1 MTQWPLA
8 GPRRYIGVPEPRLED
23 DRLLTGKG
31 AFLADLQFPGVVD
44 MALVRSPVP
53 HARIAGVSTEAA
65 RGLDGVLAVVTA
77 ADLTDVESFP
87 DFFGEEE
94 VRPVRA
100 FPLARDKVKFVGQ
113 AVAAVVAENRYV
125 AEDAAELVDLDLADL
140 PVVNSYDEAVAP
152 DAPRIYEDWPDNFM
166 VDARVRDAEVDSV
179 FASSR
184 VFGGRYSVQ
193 RHSPLPMETRG
204 CVGVFEGG
212 KLTLYSGN
220 QSPHIART
228 ILSMMLPITERHIRV
243 VVPDIG
249 GGFGAK
255 SHIYPEEILVCWLAM
270 RLGRPV
276 RWIED
281 RAEHMVSTGH
291 SRQETIDLEVAVSD
305 DGCIKAVRGHVQQDL
320 GSGEIF
326 PGGFAPS
333 FVTAGALCG
342 PYRIPLAELS
352 ITGAVT
358 NKTPSGAY
366 RGYGAPEGVFA
377 LERLIDEIAREL
389 GQDRIELRRRMLL
402 TSDDLPYVT
411 AAGARLDSGSFVD
424 AFDRAVELT
433 EAAAEQVRAEAGG
446 SPHLRVGVGYSTF
459 LEGSAPTYFPV
470 TGNWASHESASI
482 RVDADGGVT
491 VYAGGAAMGQ
501 GLVTMVA
508 TLTADAL
515 GVDRDNVHV
524 DLGDTDTSPYGL
536 GAWGS
541 RSSIALGGAVLKAA
555 AEIRDKVLAIAAHR
569 LEVDQ
574 RDLVVEGGS
583 IHPIGSPQPSAQFAD
598 VANSASVRTF
608 DLPPGIEPGLE
619 ATVTYDPPGLD
630 HIPDAKGRMNA
641 NAANGNGTHGAV
653 VTVDLETGHVTPVFY
668 VAVHDTG
675 TLINPTIVD
684 GQTLGGVV
692 QGLGGALFEDVAY
705 GDDGQPLA
713 ANLVDYLVPTTAS
726 VPAIVTEHLVSPAR
740 ETPLGVKGV
749 GEGGIIGPAGALANA
764 VADALAEFDV
774 EVRSTPLAPL
784 VRRALA
790 VLDVTR

>member
-1 MTQWPLA
+1 MTQWQLA
-8 GPRRYIGVPEPRLED
+8 GPRRYIGAREPRLED

-31 AFLADLQFPGVVD
+31 AFVADMRFPDVVD

-53 HARIAGVSTEAA
+53 HALIRGVSIEAA
-65 RGLDGVLAVVTA
+65 RGHSGVLAAVTA
-77 ADLTDVESFP
+77 ADLSDVECFP
-87 DFFGEEE
+87 DFFTED
-94 VRPVRA
+94 VARPVRA

-113 AVAAVVAENRYV
+113 AVAAVVATNRYA
-125 AEDAAELVDLDLADL
+125 AEDAAELVDLDLVDL
-140 PVVNSYDEAVAP
+140 PTVNSYDAATAL
-152 DAPRIYEDWPDNFM
+152 DAPRIYDDWADNFM
-166 VDARVRDAEVDSV
+166 VDARYHDTDVDQIL
-179 FASSR
+179 ASNR
-184 VFGGRYSVQ
+184 VFSGRYTVQ

-281 RAEHMVSTGH
+281 RAEHMVATGH
-291 SRQETIDLEVAVSD
+291 SRQETIDLEVAVAG
-305 DGCIKAVRGHVQQDL
+305 DGVIQAVRAHVQQDL

-342 PYRIPLAELS
+342 PYRIPHAELS
-352 ITGAVT
+352 VTCAVT

-402 TSDDLPYVT
+402 TADDLPFVT
-411 AAGARLDSGSFVD
+411 AAGARLDSGSFVA

-433 EAAAEQVRAEAGG
+433 EAAAVQARADASETPHVRI
-446 SPHLRVGVGYSTF
+446 GVGYSTY
-459 LEGSAPTYFPV
+459 LEGSAPTYYPV
-470 TGNWASHESASI
+470 TGNWAAHESASI
-482 RVDADGGVT
+482 RVDGDGGVT

-508 TLTADAL
+508 SLTADAL

-524 DLGDTDTSPYGL
+524 DLGDTDTAPYGL

-555 AEIRDKVLAIAAHR
+555 AEIRHKVLAIAAHR

-574 RDLVVEGGS
+574 QDLVVESGT
-583 IHPIGSPQPSAQFAD
+583 IHPIGSPQPHAEFAD
-598 VANSASVRTF
+598 IANSASVRTF
-608 DLPPGIEPGLE
+608 DLPPGIDPGLE
-619 ATVTYDPPGLD
+619 ATVAYDPPGLD
-630 HIPDAKGRMNA
+630 HVPDAKGRMNA
-641 NAANGNGTHGAV
+641 NAANGNATHGAV
-653 VTVDLETGHVTPVFY
+653 VSIDLETGHITPVFY
-668 VAVHDTG
+668 AAVHDTG

-684 GQTLGGVV
+684 GQTIGGVV
-692 QGLGGALFEDVAY
+692 QGLGGALFEDVVY
-705 GDDGQPLA
+705 GDDGQPMA

-726 VPAIVTEHLVSPAR
+726 IPVIVTEHLISPAE

-790 VLDVTR
+790 DVPTAN

>member
-1 MTQWPLA
+1 MTQWQLA
-8 GPRRYIGVPEPRLED
+8 GPRRYIGAREPRLED

-31 AFLADLQFPGVVD
+31 AFVADMRFPDVVD

-53 HARIAGVSTEAA
+53 HALIRGVSIEAA
-65 RGLDGVLAVVTA
+65 RGHSGVLAAVTA
-77 ADLTDVESFP
+77 ADLSDVECFP
-87 DFFGEEE
+87 DFFTED
-94 VRPVRA
+94 VARPVRA

-113 AVAAVVAENRYV
+113 AVAAVVATNRYA
-125 AEDAAELVDLDLADL
+125 AEDAAELVDLDLVDL
-140 PVVNSYDEAVAP
+140 PTVNSYDAATAL
-152 DAPRIYEDWPDNFM
+152 DAPRIYDDWADNFM
-166 VDARVRDAEVDSV
+166 VDARYHDTDVDQIL
-179 FASSR
+179 ASNR
-184 VFGGRYSVQ
+184 VFSGRYTVQ

-281 RAEHMVSTGH
+281 RAEHMVATGH
-291 SRQETIDLEVAVSD
+291 SRQETIDLEVAVAG
-305 DGCIKAVRGHVQQDL
+305 DGVIQAVRAHVQQDL

-342 PYRIPLAELS
+342 PYRIPHAELS
-352 ITGAVT
+352 VTCAVT

-402 TSDDLPYVT
+402 TADDLPFVT
-411 AAGARLDSGSFVD
+411 AAGARLDSGSFVA

-433 EAAAEQVRAEAGG
+433 EAAAAQARADASETPHVRI
-446 SPHLRVGVGYSTF
+446 GVGYSTY
-459 LEGSAPTYFPV
+459 LEGSAPTYYPV
-470 TGNWASHESASI
+470 TGNWAAHESASI
-482 RVDADGGVT
+482 RVDGDGGVT

-508 TLTADAL
+508 SLTADAL

-524 DLGDTDTSPYGL
+524 DLGDTDTAPYGL

-555 AEIRDKVLAIAAHR
+555 AEIRHKVLAIAAHR

-574 RDLVVEGGS
+574 QDLVVESGT
-583 IHPIGSPQPSAQFAD
+583 IHPIGSPHPHAEFAD
-598 VANSASVRTF
+598 IANSASVRTF
-608 DLPPGIEPGLE
+608 DLPPGIDPGLE
-619 ATVTYDPPGLD
+619 ATVAYDPPGLD
-630 HIPDAKGRMNA
+630 HVPDAKGRMNA
-641 NAANGNGTHGAV
+641 NAANGNATHGAV
-653 VTVDLETGHVTPVFY
+653 VSIDLETGHITPVFY
-668 VAVHDTG
+668 AAVHDTG

-684 GQTLGGVV
+684 GQTIGGVV
-692 QGLGGALFEDVAY
+692 QGLGGALFEDVVY
-705 GDDGQPLA
+705 GDDGQPMA

-726 VPAIVTEHLVSPAR
+726 IPVIVTEHLISPAE

-790 VLDVTR
+790 DVPTAT